1 MIIKKLPLGPI
12 EANTYILF
20 DENSKEAIII
30 EASGNAKKIKEELDN
45 LGANLKYILLTHG
58 HFDHV
63 FALNEL
69 KELCPNVKA
78 YLNKE
83 DERLLEHIGAQCAHF
98 GIAGVDVPKIDEF
111 IDENTKLSFAG
122 KEIKPIHTPGHSKG
136 SMCYLIESELFSGDT
151 LFFEE
156 IGRCD
161 LPGGDFSEIEN
172 SIRNKLFLLDKNTIV
187 HPGHSH
193 DTTIAHEIKYNAYFG
208 ENSRY

>member
-12 EANTYILF
+12 EANTYIIF
-20 DENSKEAIII
+20 DENSKEAVVI
-30 EASGNAKKIKEELDN
+30 EASGDAQKIKNELDN

-69 KELCPNVKA
+69 KELCPSVKA

-83 DERLLEHIGAQCAHF
+83 DERLLEHIGVQCAHF

-122 KEIKPIHTPGHSKG
+122 KEIKPIHTPGHTKG
-136 SMCYLIESELFSGDT
+136 SMCYLIEGELFSGDT

-172 SIRNKLFLLDKNTIV
+172 SIRKKLFTLDKNIVV

>member
-12 EANTYILF
+12 EANTYIIF
-20 DENSKEAIII
+20 DENSKEAVVI
-30 EASGNAKKIKEELDN
+30 EASGDAQKIKNELDN

-83 DERLLEHIGAQCAHF
+83 DEKLLEHIGVQCLHF

-122 KEIKPIHTPGHSKG
+122 KEIKPIHTPGHTKG
-136 SMCYLIESELFSGDT
+136 SMCYLIEGELFSGDT

-172 SIRNKLFLLDKNTIV
+172 SIRKKLFTLDKNIVV

>member
-12 EANTYILF
+12 EANTYIIF
-20 DENSKEAIII
+20 DENSKEAVVI
-30 EASGNAKKIKEELDN
+30 EASGDAQKIKNELDN

-83 DERLLEHIGAQCAHF
+83 DEKLLEHIGVQCGNF

-122 KEIKPIHTPGHSKG
+122 KEIKPIHTPGHTKG
-136 SMCYLIESELFSGDT
+136 SMCYLIEGELFSGDT

-172 SIRNKLFLLDKNTIV
+172 SIRKKLFTLDKNIVV

>member
-12 EANTYILF
+12 EANTYIIF
-20 DENSKEAIII
+20 DENSKEAVVI
-30 EASGNAKKIKEELDN
+30 EASGDAQKIKNELDN

-69 KELCPNVKA
+69 KELCPDVKA

-83 DERLLEHIGAQCAHF
+83 DERLLEHIGVQCLHF

-122 KEIKPIHTPGHSKG
+122 KEIKPIHTPGHTKG
-136 SMCYLIESELFSGDT
+136 SMCYLIEGELFSGDT

-172 SIRNKLFLLDKNTIV
+172 SIRKKLFTLDKNIVV

>member
-12 EANTYILF
+12 EANTYIIF
-20 DENSKEAIII
+20 DEKSKEAVLV
-30 EASGNAKKIKEELDN
+30 ETSGDAQKIKNEIDN

-63 FALNEL
+63 FALSDL
-69 KELCPNVKA
+69 KKFYPDVKA

-83 DERLLEHIGAQCAHF
+83 DERLLEHISAQCAHF
-98 GIAGVDVPKIDEF
+98 GIAGIEVPKIDEF

-122 KEIKPIHTPGHSKG
+122 VQIKPIHTPGHTKG
-136 SMCYLIESELFSGDT
+136 SMCYLIENELFSGDT

-161 LPGGDFSEIEN
+161 LPGGDFREIEK
-172 SIRNKLFLLDKNTIV
+172 SIREKLFVLDKNIVV
-187 HPGHSH
+187 HPGHAH

-208 ENSRY
+208 ENARY

>member
-12 EANTYILF
+12 EANTYIIF
-20 DENSKEAIII
+20 DENSKEAVVI
-30 EASGNAKKIKEELDN
+30 EASGDAQKIKNEVEN

-83 DERLLEHIGAQCAHF
+83 DEKLLEHIGVQCLHF

-122 KEIKPIHTPGHSKG
+122 KEIKPIHTPGHTKG
-136 SMCYLIESELFSGDT
+136 SMCYLIEGELFSGDT

-172 SIRNKLFLLDKNTIV
+172 SIRKKLFTLDKNIVV

>member
-30 EASGNAKKIKEELDN
+30 EASGDAKKIKEELDN

-98 GIAGVDVPKIDEF
+98 GIGAIEEPKIDEYV
-111 IDENTKLSFAG
+111 DENSALEFANI
-122 KEIKPIHTPGHSKG
+122 KIKPIHTPGHTKG